1 MWLILVVALGL
12 RLIYGLSL
20 APTVTAGSDQ
30 QFYLRHGYALVSGQD
45 VPGVALHLLAQP
57 PVYFI
62 VNGIAQV
69 IFTPEGAIVAVRV
82 AQAIMGTLTVY
93 CVYRI
98 ARHIGGERAGW
109 IAAAFVAINPI
120 FILETGQILTETTYV
135 LGLSAAFAVYVSNLT
150 PRPPLLKE
158 RGRQAASPPDPL
170 SLGRGGDKQ
179 PHPPTPSLK
188 RGEGEKTN
196 LTPQPP
202 LRKEE
207 RGSDNLRLWLIAGA
221 LFGLATLTRAVLL
234 AFPLGLALHL
244 LIVYRGRA
252 WGKIAALLVAYAL
265 VVSTWTVY
273 NLARWQRFVIA
284 GEGLPSFLFVG
295 ATGWADPEVVD
306 QQLNETLG
314 TVAPDATEERQEAYL
329 EAAGSTISADVGGYV
344 RHRISELVG
353 AYVQPHGTT
362 LFAGESLRELAVKW
376 LREDRS
382 LAGIGQIIGGEQFFP
397 KLLLYVFHAVT
408 LIGGLIG
415 AWRSRRQWRLTL
427 PLLGFIAYVTLVHFF
442 LLALPRYIFPTMLCW
457 IVLGSLQFTGNRRE
471 LDRNRE
477 SGILT

>member
-1 MWLILVVALGL
+1 MTSANAHPTPSPNSGRGAKQDGSKRVIWIILIVALGL
-12 RLIYGLSL
+12 RLIYVLSL

-30 QFYLRHGYALVSGQD
+30 QFYLRHGYALMSGQA

-62 VNGIAQV
+62 VNGLPQL

-82 AQAIMGTLTVY
+82 VQAIMGTLTAY

-98 ARHIGGERAGW
+98 ARHIGGERAGLV
-109 IAAAFVAINPI
+109 AAAFVALNPI
-120 FILETGQILTETTYV
+120 FILESGQILTETTYV
-135 LGLSAAFAVYVSNLT
+135 LGLSAAFAVYL
-150 PRPPLLKE
+150 
-158 RGRQAASPPDPL
+158 D
-170 SLGRGGDKQ
+170 
-179 PHPPTPSLK
+179 
-188 RGEGEKTN
+188 N

-202 LRKEE
+202 LRGE
-207 RGSDNLRLWLIAGA
+207 RGRQAKIGWLALAGV

-252 WGKIAALLVAYAL
+252 WGKIAALLIAYAL

-306 QQLNETLG
+306 QQLNATLG
-314 TVAPDATEERQEAYL
+314 EIAPDATEERQGAYL
-329 EAAGSTISADVGGYV
+329 EAAGSTISADLGGYM

-408 LIGGLIG
+408 LIGGVIG

-457 IVLGSLQFTGNRRE
+457 IVLGSLQFTVNGRG
-471 LDRNRE
+471 LARNRE
-477 SGILT
+477 AVIST